1 MDEKQKYLLATAVIR
16 RGKDLVPDRF
26 PQPNPETIKAWAVAL
41 GQLMEAL
48 PNVELWEE
56 AITVW
61 SMELVGDR
69 MATPKEVKKAV
80 YVVRDRWEADPMK
93 SRILAEARLRRQ
105 ELHDRQ
111 IADGTRAAAMGYRR
125 PLALEREAE
134 RGSGRMPD
142 TLRDAWRKAVQK
154 ARRGGFDA

>member
-154 ARRGGFDA
+154 ANRGGFNA